1 MLGTAVFLYFINDF
15 DMGDIVGSF
24 DCFDC
29 FAGSIDYFADSIDCF
44 AEPVEPAEPSFPWIY
59 R

>member
-24 DCFDC
+24 DCF
-29 FAGSIDYFADSIDCF
+29 AGSIDYFAGSIDCF
-44 AEPVEPAEPSFPWIY
+44 AEPAEPVEPVEPSFPWIY